1 MVLACNEVDFL
12 PLACENGE
20 VEVGGGGGEVNLSQE
35 SKTISNPSRLLS
47 EGLILVIEL

>member
-20 VEVGGGGGEVNLSQE
+20 VEVGGGGEVNLSQE